1 MALSE
6 VLKNIWCGDP
16 SLKDLFPDLFALAMD
31 KGGLVASYLANTS
44 KNGVRHCIPPFI
56 QSFQDWKLESVSSFF
71 ELLYHN
77 LPSSSGEYQALE
89 FQTKKGCLRFDRSI
103 MPLGHPQVFPC
114 HGRAFGWPRSHK
126 RCCSLPLCVDYG
138 SRLYIDN

>member
-56 QSFQDWKLESVSSFF
+56 QSFSGLETGTSCFF
-71 ELLYHN
+71 
-77 LPSSSGEYQALE
+77 
-89 FQTKKGCLRFDRSI
+89 F
-103 MPLGHPQVFPC
+103 
-114 HGRAFGWPRSHK
+114 
-126 RCCSLPLCVDYG
+126 
-138 SRLYIDN
+138 